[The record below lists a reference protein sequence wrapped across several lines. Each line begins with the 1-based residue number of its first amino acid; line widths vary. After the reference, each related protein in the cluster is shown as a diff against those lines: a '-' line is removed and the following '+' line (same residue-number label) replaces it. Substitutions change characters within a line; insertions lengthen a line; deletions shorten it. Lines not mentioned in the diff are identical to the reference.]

1 MALCVQKQLSQ
12 GPKNWKRAKKSVWS
26 AQIFE
31 GQLNVV
37 LEGVSAL
44 HQIGNTTQK
53 NGVLMELHTSAL
65 RDNPMPEREQGQ
77 ARVQPQSGPATCTEL
92 HHDLCGD
99 GKLHQ
104 M

>member
-1 MALCVQKQLSQ
+1 LSQ

-26 AQIFE
+26 AQNFE
-31 GQLNVV
+31 GKYPNIL
-37 LEGVSAL
+37 LADVSAL
-44 HQIGNTTQK
+44 HQTGNTTQK
-53 NGVLMELHTSAL
+53 NGVLMELHTKAV

-104 M
+104 V